1 MYIIT
6 AGTYLGR
13 FVLLHL
19 LGKGGMGE
27 VWRAQDPRLG
37 REVAIKILPPELAKD
52 PDSQAR
58 FERECKILA
67 ALNHPCIAH
76 IYEAGE
82 ETPISPTDPSPMEK
96 ISFLVM
102 ELVEGK
108 SLSDIL
114 QTSQVPVATAVRL
127 GRQIAKALAVAHKA
141 GIVHRDLKPANIMVT
156 AKNQAK
162 VLDFGLA
169 RPLQS
174 TGAPILPEVT
184 IPGMVMGTAAYL
196 SPEQVKG
203 NPADNRS
210 DIWAFGCVLYQMLSG
225 RRPFPSN
232 SVPEILAGILRDEP
246 DDLRNLNPGLPQ
258 SVMELV
264 KKCLEKEPDKR
275 PQSAFEISN
284 ALKYISTELRTPG
297 DQKAAPSPQKQSSL
311 VEATLPNPVNIET
324 INRYL
329 KMMNGSYPQLP
340 VRQSGA
346 SFVEVV
352 HHGVKVGIVVTSKPQ
367 DRYDLIVFVSPLF
380 KIPAANLLG
389 FYRRLLS
396 LSNGHTDVAQFAI
409 DPAGR
414 MVNLTCVRIC
424 AHLDFK
430 EFQYTLD
437 AMSRVHGSVISSLK
451 MEFAVH

>member
-13 FVLLHL
+13 FVFLHL

-82 ETPISPTDPSPMEK
+82 ETPVSPSDPATTER
-96 ISFLVM
+96 ISFIVM

-114 QTSQVPVATAVRL
+114 QSSQIPVLTAVRI

-156 AKNQAK
+156 LKNQAK

-169 RPLQS
+169 RPVQA

-210 DIWAFGCVLYQMLSG
+210 DIWALGCVLYQMLSG

-232 SVPEILAGILRDEP
+232 SVPEILAGILRDDP
-246 DDLRNLNPGLPQ
+246 DDLRDLNPSLPD
-258 SVMELV
+258 SLMDLV
-264 KKCLEKEPDKR
+264 NKCLNKDPAKR
-275 PQSAFEISN
+275 PQTAFEIST
-284 ALKYISTELRTPG
+284 ALKFIANELRAPA
-297 DQKAAPSPQKQSSL
+297 DQKQPPVPVKRAPAD
-311 VEATLPNPVNIET
+311 ATMPNPVNIET

-329 KMMNGSYPQLP
+329 KMINAGYPQLP
-340 VRQSGA
+340 IRNSGA
-346 SFVEVV
+346 SFVELA
-352 HHGVKVGIVVTSKPQ
+352 HRGVKVGLVVTSKPQ

-380 KIPAANLLG
+380 KLPTANILA

-396 LSNGHTDVAQFAI
+396 LSNGHTDIAQLAI
-409 DPAGR
+409 DPEGR
-414 MVNLTCVRIC
+414 SVNLTCVRIC
-424 AHLDFK
+424 AHLDFR

-437 AMSRVHGSVISSLK
+437 AMSRVHGSMITALRS
-451 MEFAVH
+451 EFAAR

>member
-37 REVAIKILPPELAKD
+37 REVAIKILPPELSSD
-52 PDSQAR
+52 PDSLAR

-67 ALNHPCIAH
+67 ALNHPCIAQ

-82 ETPISPTDPSPMEK
+82 EAPVQPGEPPDQTK

-108 SLSDIL
+108 SLSEIL
-114 QTSQVPVATAVRL
+114 HGSQIPVLTSVRL
-127 GRQIAKALAVAHKA
+127 ARQIAKALAVAHKA

-169 RPLQS
+169 RPVTTS
-174 TGAPILPEVT
+174 AVPVLPEVT

-196 SPEQVKG
+196 SPEQVRG
-203 NPADNRS
+203 NPADPRS
-210 DIWAFGCVLYQMLSG
+210 DIWALGCVLYQMLSG
-225 RRPFPSN
+225 HRPFPSN
-232 SVPEILAGILRDEP
+232 SVPDILAGILRDEP
-246 DDLRNLNPGLPQ
+246 EDLKTMFPSLPDSLTQ
-258 SVMELV
+258 LV
-264 KKCLEKEPDKR
+264 KRCLEKDPANR
-275 PQSAFEISN
+275 PQSALEIAAELKIISN
-284 ALKYISTELRTPG
+284 ELRSPG
-297 DQKAAPSPQKQSSL
+297 EAKPVAPPKAPQSQDPT
-311 VEATLPNPVNIET
+311 VPNPVNIET

-329 KMMNGSYPQLP
+329 KMISENYPQLP
-340 VRQSGA
+340 IRKSGA
-346 SFVEVV
+346 SFVELIYNGAKIGLV
-352 HHGVKVGIVVTSKPQ
+352 ITSKPQ
-367 DRYDLIVFVSPLF
+367 DRYDLAAFVSPVC
-380 KIPAANLLG
+380 KIPDVNVLA
-389 FYRRLLS
+389 FYKRLLS
-396 LSNGHTDVAQFAI
+396 LSNGHTDIAQFAI
-409 DPAGR
+409 DPVGR
-414 MVNLTCVRIC
+414 AVHLTCVRIC
-424 AHLDFK
+424 THLDYK

-437 AMSRVHGSVISSLK
+437 AMSRVRESLVPALQA
-451 MEFAVH
+451 EFGIM

>member
-1 MYIIT
+1 MHTIT

-82 ETPISPTDPSPMEK
+82 EVPISPADPGATDK
-96 ISFLVM
+96 IAFIVM
-102 ELVEGK
+102 ELIEGR

-114 QTSQVPVATAVRL
+114 QSAQIPVSTAVRL
-127 GRQIAKALAVAHKA
+127 ARQIAKALAVAHKA

-156 AKNQAK
+156 SKNQVK

-169 RPLQS
+169 RPLQT

-184 IPGMVMGTAAYL
+184 VPGMVMGTAAYL

-210 DIWAFGCVLYQMLSG
+210 DIWSFGCVLYQMLCG

-232 SVPEILAGILRDEP
+232 SVPEILAGILRDDPE
-246 DDLRNLNPGLPQ
+246 DLKEMNPALP
-258 SVMELV
+258 SDLGDLV
-264 KKCLEKEPDKR
+264 KKCLEKDPARR
-275 PQSAFEISN
+275 PQTAFEISTT
-284 ALKYISTELRTPG
+284 LKEIGNELRSP
-297 DQKAAPSPQKQSSL
+297 AAARPAVSPRQ
-311 VEATLPNPVNIET
+311 ADPTMPNPVNIET
-324 INRYL
+324 VNRYL
-329 KMMNGSYPQLP
+329 KMINGNYPQLP
-340 VRQSGA
+340 IRQSGA
-346 SFVEVV
+346 SFVEVL
-352 HHGVKVGIVVTSKPQ
+352 HNGVKIGIVITSKPQ
-367 DRYDLIVFVSPLF
+367 DRYDLIIFVSPLF
-380 KIPAANLLG
+380 KIPSANVLA

-396 LSNGHTDVAQFAI
+396 LSNGHTDVTQLAI
-409 DPAGR
+409 DPNSR
-414 MVNLTCVRIC
+414 TVNLTCVRIC
-424 AHLDFK
+424 AHLDYK
-430 EFQYTLD
+430 EFQYTLN
-437 AMSRVHGSVISSLK
+437 AMTRVQSGIVTALRS
-451 MEFAVH
+451 EFAVS

>member
-37 REVAIKILPPELAKD
+37 REVAIKILPPELAND

-58 FERECKILA
+58 FEREIKVLA

-82 ETPISPTDPSPMEK
+82 ETPVLPGDAPAKGK
-96 ISFLVM
+96 ISFIVM

-114 QTSQVPVATAVRL
+114 QASQIPVLTAVRL
-127 GRQIAKALAVAHKA
+127 ARQIAKALAVAHKA

-156 AKNQAK
+156 PKNQAK

-169 RPLQS
+169 RPIAT
-174 TGAPILPEVT
+174 TGAPIMPEVT

-203 NPADNRS
+203 NPADSRS
-210 DIWAFGCVLYQMLSG
+210 DIWAFGCVLYQMLCG
-225 RRPFPSN
+225 HRPFPSN
-232 SVPEILAGILRDEP
+232 SVPEILAGILRDDPEDLKDMYPSLP
-246 DDLRNLNPGLPQ
+246 DALA
-258 SVMELV
+258 ELV
-264 KKCLEKEPDKR
+264 RKCLEKDPGKR
-275 PQSAFEISN
+275 PQNALEIATTLKFISN
-284 ALKYISTELRTPG
+284 ELRSPG
-297 DQKAAPSPQKQSSL
+297 EAKQLPQQPRQPSADPT
-311 VEATLPNPVNIET
+311 VPNPVNIET

-329 KMMNGSYPQLP
+329 KMISDGYPQLP
-340 VRQSGA
+340 IRKVGA
-346 SFVEVV
+346 SFVELV
-352 HHGVKVGIVVTSKPQ
+352 HKGTKMGIVVTSKPQ
-367 DRYDLIVFVSPLF
+367 DRYDLIAIVSPLC
-380 KIPAANLLG
+380 KIPSGNVLA
-389 FYRRLLS
+389 FYKRLLS
-396 LSNGHTDVAQFAI
+396 LSNGHTDIAQFAI
-409 DPAGR
+409 DTNAR
-414 MVNLTCVRIC
+414 AVNLTCVRIC
-424 AHLDFK
+424 AHLDYR
-430 EFQYTLD
+430 EFQYTMD
-437 AMSRVHGSVISSLK
+437 AISRVNATIISALRS
-451 MEFAVH
+451 EFSFS

>member
-1 MYIIT
+1 MQIIT

-82 ETPISPTDPSPMEK
+82 ETPISPADPAATDK
-96 ISFLVM
+96 ISFIVM
-102 ELVEGK
+102 ELIEGK
-108 SLSDIL
+108 SLSEIL

-156 AKNQAK
+156 TKNQAK

-169 RPLQS
+169 RPLQA

-184 IPGMVMGTAAYL
+184 VPGMVMGTAAYL

-203 NPADNRS
+203 NPADSRS
-210 DIWAFGCVLYQMLSG
+210 DIWALGCVLYQMLSG

-246 DDLRNLNPGLPQ
+246 DDLKELNSNLPDSLND
-258 SVMELV
+258 LV
-264 KKCLEKEPDKR
+264 KKCPEKDPAKR
-275 PQSAFEISN
+275 PQAAFEIST
-284 ALKYISTELRTPG
+284 ALKYIGDELRAPA
-297 DQKAAPSPQKQSSL
+297 DQKPPAAARPPSSADS
-311 VEATLPNPVNIET
+311 TLPNPVNIET

-329 KMMNGSYPQLP
+329 RMINGGYPQLP
-340 VRQSGA
+340 IRNSGA
-346 SFVEVV
+346 SFIELE
-352 HHGVKVGIVVTSKPQ
+352 HRGVKVGIVVTSKPQ
-367 DRYDLIVFVSPLF
+367 DRYDLVIFVSPLF
-380 KIPAANLLG
+380 KIPTTNVLA

-396 LSNGHTDVAQFAI
+396 LSNGHTDIAQLAI
-409 DPAGR
+409 DAPGR
-414 MVNLTCVRIC
+414 FVNLTCVRIC

-437 AMSRVHGSVISSLK
+437 AMSRVHGSIFHA
-451 MEFAVH
+451 MRNEFALS

>member
-13 FVLLHL
+13 FVLHHL

-58 FERECKILA
+58 FERECKVLA

-82 ETPISPTDPSPMEK
+82 ERAISPVDPEGKEK
-96 ISFLVM
+96 ISFIVM

-108 SLSDIL
+108 SLSEIL
-114 QTSQVPVATAVRL
+114 QASQIPVSTAVRL

-156 AKNQAK
+156 SKNQAK

-169 RPLQS
+169 RPFQS
-174 TGAPILPEVT
+174 SGEPILPEVT
-184 IPGMVMGTAAYL
+184 VPGMVMGTAAYL

-203 NPADNRS
+203 NPADSRS
-210 DIWAFGCVLYQMLSG
+210 DIWAFGCVLYQMLCG

-232 SVPEILAGILRDEP
+232 SVPEILAGILRDDPE
-246 DDLRNLNPGLPQ
+246 DLIELNPNLP
-258 SVMELV
+258 SSLNDLV
-264 KKCLEKEPDKR
+264 KKCLDKDPAKR
-275 PQSAFEISN
+275 PQTAFEIST
-284 ALKYISTELRTPG
+284 ALKFIGIDLRAPAE
-297 DQKAAPSPQKQSSL
+297 QKPPVQQVKLTTSDT
-311 VEATLPNPVNIET
+311 VPNPVNIET
-324 INRYL
+324 INRFL
-329 KMMNGSYPQLP
+329 KMMNGAYPQLP
-340 VRQSGA
+340 VRKAGA
-346 SFVEVV
+346 SFIELT
-352 HHGVKVGIVVTSKPQ
+352 HHGVKTGIVVTSKPQ
-367 DRYDLIVFVSPLF
+367 DRYDLIVFVSPLC
-380 KIPAANLLG
+380 KIPPTNVLA
-389 FYRRLLS
+389 FYKRLLS

-409 DPAGR
+409 DLPGR
-414 MVNLTCVRIC
+414 IVNLTCVRIC
-424 AHLDFK
+424 THLDFK

-437 AMSRVHGSVISSLK
+437 AITRVHGSMIHAMRNEFGIS
-451 MEFAVH
+451 

>member
-82 ETPISPTDPSPMEK
+82 EIAISPANPDGSEK
-96 ISFLVM
+96 ISFIVM

-108 SLSDIL
+108 SLSEIL
-114 QTSQVPVATAVRL
+114 QASQIPVSTAVRL

-156 AKNQAK
+156 PKNQAK

-184 IPGMVMGTAAYL
+184 VPGMVMGTAAYL

-203 NPADNRS
+203 NPADSRS
-210 DIWAFGCVLYQMLSG
+210 DIWALGCVLYQMLCG

-246 DDLRNLNPGLPQ
+246 DDLMELNPNLPV
-258 SVMELV
+258 SLNDLI
-264 KKCLEKEPDKR
+264 KKCLEKDPAKR
-275 PQSAFEISN
+275 PQTAFEIST
-284 ALKYISTELRTPG
+284 ALKFIGNDLRSPV
-297 DQKAAPSPQKQSSL
+297 DQKQGGSSTRQSSTDT
-311 VEATLPNPVNIET
+311 VPNPVNIET

-329 KMMNGSYPQLP
+329 KMINAAYPQLP
-340 VRQSGA
+340 IRKSGA
-346 SFVEVV
+346 SFVEFL
-352 HHGVKVGIVVTSKPQ
+352 HHAIKMGIVVTSKPQ

-380 KIPAANLLG
+380 KIPTTNVLA

-409 DPAGR
+409 DPHGR
-414 MVNLTCVRIC
+414 SVNLTCVRIC
-424 AHLDFK
+424 AHLDFI

-437 AMSRVHGSVISSLK
+437 AMSRVHGNMIHAMRS
-451 MEFAVH
+451 EFAVS

>member
-1 MYIIT
+1 MAALCFFICWAR
-6 AGTYLGR
+6 AGW
-13 FVLLHL
+13 
-19 LGKGGMGE
+19 GKR
-27 VWRAQDPRLG
+27 RAQDPRLG

-82 ETPISPTDPSPMEK
+82 ETAISPANPDGTEK
-96 ISFLVM
+96 ISFIVM

-108 SLSDIL
+108 SLSEIL
-114 QTSQVPVATAVRL
+114 QASQIPVSTAVRL

-156 AKNQAK
+156 PKNQAK

-203 NPADNRS
+203 NPADSRS
-210 DIWAFGCVLYQMLSG
+210 DIWALGCVLYQMLCG

-232 SVPEILAGILRDEP
+232 SVPEILAGILRDDP
-246 DDLRNLNPGLPQ
+246 DDLMELNSNLPASLND
-258 SVMELV
+258 LV
-264 KKCLEKEPDKR
+264 KKCLEKDPVKR
-275 PQSAFEISN
+275 PQTAFEIST
-284 ALKYISTELRTPG
+284 ALKFIGSELRASA
-297 DQKAAPSPQKQSSL
+297 DQKSPSQVKQPPPDT
-311 VEATLPNPVNIET
+311 VPNPVNIET

-329 KMMNGSYPQLP
+329 KMISGAYPQLP
-340 VRQSGA
+340 IRKSGA
-346 SFVEVV
+346 SFVEFI
-352 HHGVKVGIVVTSKPQ
+352 HHGIKMGIVVTSKPQ
-367 DRYDLIVFVSPLF
+367 DRYDLIAFVSPLF
-380 KIPAANLLG
+380 KIPSTNVLA

-409 DPAGR
+409 DPNER
-414 MVNLTCVRIC
+414 SVNLTCVRIC
-424 AHLDFK
+424 AHMDFK

-437 AMSRVHGSVISSLK
+437 AMSRAHGNMTHAIKS
-451 MEFAVH
+451 EFALS

>member
-1 MYIIT
+1 M
-6 AGTYLGR
+6 
-13 FVLLHL
+13 
-19 LGKGGMGE
+19 
-27 VWRAQDPRLG
+27 WRAQDPRLG
-37 REVAIKILPPELAKD
+37 RDVAIKILPPELAKD

-82 ETPISPTDPSPMEK
+82 EAPISPSHPSPVEK
-96 ISFLVM
+96 ISFIVM

-114 QTSQVPVATAVRL
+114 QASQIPVATAVRL

-156 AKNQAK
+156 SKNQAK

-184 IPGMVMGTAAYL
+184 VPGMVMGTAAYL

-203 NPADNRS
+203 NPADSRS
-210 DIWAFGCVLYQMLSG
+210 DIWALGCVLYQMLCG

-232 SVPEILAGILRDEP
+232 SVPEILAGILRDDP
-246 DDLRNLNPGLPQ
+246 DDLMNLNPNLPP
-258 SVMELV
+258 SLNELV
-264 KKCLEKEPDKR
+264 KKCLDKDPLKR
-275 PQSAFEISN
+275 PQTAFEIST
-284 ALKYISTELRTPG
+284 ALKYLGNELR
-297 DQKAAPSPQKQSSL
+297 APAEQKQQPASL
-311 VEATLPNPVNIET
+311 KQTPSDSLPNPVNIET

-340 VRQSGA
+340 VRKSGA
-346 SFVEVV
+346 SFVELV
-352 HHGVKVGIVVTSKPQ
+352 HRDVKVGIVITSKPR
-367 DRYDLIVFVSPLF
+367 DRYDLAVFVAPLF
-380 KIPAANLLG
+380 KMPASNVLA

-409 DPAGR
+409 DPPGR
-414 MVNLTCVRIC
+414 GVNLTCVRIC

-437 AMSRVHGSVISSLK
+437 AISRVHGNITSALRK
-451 MEFAVH
+451 EFAVS